1 MRARVN
7 AAVALRTQIRTDDN
21 RTAGF

>member
-7 AAVALRTQIRTDDN
+7 AAVALRAQIRTDDN